1 MGPARMKRVLLALAF
16 AAVPA
21 MAFLNHPGK
30 LALARGA
37 SAASKPTPSRGV
49 TDSVKL
55 RHRSAPLA
63 FSFPNLKMGL
73 FDFLGATAGK
83 RDYAD
88 LKKGSLQEEA
98 AVYAAAREVKA
109 VAKDG
114 HALATFGGGCFWG
127 IELAYARVPG
137 VISTCVGYING
148 AVEGP
153 SYELVCTG
161 ASGHTEAVHLTYD
174 PKVVSYKE
182 LCKVL
187 FSRINPSLKDQVG
200 NDRGTQ
206 YRHGVYYY
214 NEPRRRRPRR
224 SSARSRPSWAA
235 ERRFSP
241 SCVPP
246 KCSTRRRSTISCT
259 SGTRAAVAA
268 AHSRQKRAAPT
279 PSVATA
285 NAVTIASARQAW
297 RVLWGHCHANE
308 PPTFSILRPLS
319 RWVSAAGKCLTPVA
333 GRFRGRVNATW
344 GAVFDTVGSPLLYP
358 EHVVSS
364 VFFRILAR
372 TMRLKPWC

>member
-37 SAASKPTPSRGV
+37 SAASQPTPSRGV
-49 TDSVKL
+49 TDSVNL
-55 RHRSAPLA
+55 RQRSAPLA

-73 FDFLGATAGK
+73 FDFLGATAGE

-114 HALATFGGGCFWG
+114 HALATFGG
-127 IELAYARVPG
+127 
-137 VISTCVGYING
+137 YING
-148 AVEGP
+148 AVEDP

-187 FSRINPSLKDQVG
+187 FLRINPSLKDQVG

-214 NEPRRRRPRR
+214 NEAQKKEAEEVFGEVQAKLGSGAPFFTELCPAEVFYPAEEYHQQYLWDKGGRGGNPQ
-224 SSARSRPSWAA
+224 SA
-235 ERRFSP
+235 EKG
-241 SCVPP
+241 C
-246 KCSTRRRSTISCT
+246 TDTIRCY
-259 SGTRAAVAA
+259 G
-268 AHSRQKRAAPT
+268 
-279 PSVATA
+279 
-285 NAVTIASARQAW
+285 
-297 RVLWGHCHANE
+297 
-308 PPTFSILRPLS
+308 
-319 RWVSAAGKCLTPVA
+319 
-333 GRFRGRVNATW
+333 
-344 GAVFDTVGSPLLYP
+344 
-358 EHVVSS
+358 
-364 VFFRILAR
+364 
-372 TMRLKPWC
+372 

>member
-1 MGPARMKRVLLALAF
+1 MKRVLLALAF

-37 SAASKPTPSRGV
+37 SAASQPTPSRGV
-49 TDSVKL
+49 TDSVNL
-55 RHRSAPLA
+55 RQRSAPLA

-148 AVEGP
+148 AVEDP

-214 NEPRRRRPRR
+214 NEAQKKEAEEVFGEVQAKLGSGAPFFTELCPAEVFYPAEEYHQQYLWDKGGRGGNPQ
-224 SSARSRPSWAA
+224 SA
-235 ERRFSP
+235 EKG
-241 SCVPP
+241 C
-246 KCSTRRRSTISCT
+246 TDTIRCY
-259 SGTRAAVAA
+259 G
-268 AHSRQKRAAPT
+268 
-279 PSVATA
+279 
-285 NAVTIASARQAW
+285 
-297 RVLWGHCHANE
+297 
-308 PPTFSILRPLS
+308 
-319 RWVSAAGKCLTPVA
+319 
-333 GRFRGRVNATW
+333 
-344 GAVFDTVGSPLLYP
+344 
-358 EHVVSS
+358 
-364 VFFRILAR
+364 
-372 TMRLKPWC
+372 